1 MQCILL
7 LCPRARDGVA
17 GVMNR
22 ASEMVRMAKP
32 LLDTEVSI
40 IFVSDHR
47 IINLS
52 SYLTVNG
59 NGALKND
66 KSIFTLKWA
75 TIYGIRRIH
84 C

>member
-7 LCPRARDGVA
+7 PCPRARDGVA

-40 IFVSDHR
+40 IFISDHR
-47 IINLS
+47 TINL

-66 KSIFTLKWA
+66 KSIFTLK
-75 TIYGIRRIH
+75 GL
-84 C
+84 